1 MTQAPPHLVTVGDN
15 CLDVYLTKGA
25 LTVGGC
31 ALNVAAHWRKAGWPA
46 RYFGAVGDDA
56 EAAILLDEIA
66 KAGLSPGDVERRPG
80 QTAVTLVGE
89 EAGERKFLLED
100 LGVGKDYMPAEG
112 LYQTIAAADWVH
124 LGLNSNPDLVRR
136 LISDGVAFSVDLST
150 APDSLPLQGVP
161 MVFASGP
168 DDPDAPVAP
177 LAEQLHRAGAREV
190 VVTCGRSG
198 AYFREREGTLLHAPA
213 KPVTVVDTC
222 GAGDSFIAAFLAA
235 LIVQKGPAPEA
246 LRAATA
252 AASETCRHVGGFPQT
267 PHAIPDWLLGKY
279 AAVIEPAGRV

>member
-1 MTQAPPHLVTVGDN
+1 MLVTVGDN

-31 ALNVAAHWRKAGWPA
+31 ALNVAAHWRKAGWAA

-66 KAGLSPGDVERRPG
+66 KAGLAIDDVERRPG

-89 EAGERKFLLED
+89 QDGERKFLLED
-100 LGVGKDYMPAEG
+100 LGVGKDYLPAG
-112 LYQTIAAADWVH
+112 TLYQTIAAADWVH

-136 LISDGVAFSVDLST
+136 LVSDGLRFSVDLST

-168 DDPDAPVAP
+168 DDPNAPIAP
-177 LAEQLHRAGAREV
+177 LAEHLHRAGARQV

-198 AYFREREGTLLHAPA
+198 AYFLEGDGALLHAPA
-213 KPVTVVDTC
+213 MPVDVIDTC

-235 LIVQKGPAPEA
+235 FIAQKKPAAEA

-252 AASETCRHVGGFPQT
+252 AASQTCLHVGGFPQT
-267 PHAIPDWLLGKY
+267 PRPVPGWLFAKY
-279 AAVIEPAGRV
+279 AAVIEPKGRG

>member
-15 CLDVYLTKGA
+15 CLDVYLTKSA

-31 ALNVAAHWRKAGWPA
+31 ALNVAAHWRKAGWRA

-66 KAGLSPGDVERRPG
+66 KAGLEPVDVERRPG

-89 EAGERKFLLED
+89 QAGERKFLLED

-112 LYQTIAAADWVH
+112 LYQIAVAADWVH

-136 LISDGVAFSVDLST
+136 LVSDRVRFSVDLST
-150 APDSLPLQGVP
+150 APDSLPLEGVP

-177 LAEQLHRAGAREV
+177 LAERLHRAGASQV
-190 VVTCGRSG
+190 VVTCGSRG
-198 AYFREREGTLLHAPA
+198 AYFREGDGVLLHAPA
-213 KPVTVVDTC
+213 TPIAVIDTC

-235 LIVQKGPAPEA
+235 FKVEKRPALEA

-252 AASETCRHVGGFPQT
+252 AAAETCLHVGGFPQN
-267 PHAIPDWLLGKY
+267 PRGIPDWLLDKY
-279 AAVIEPAGRV
+279 ARVIARTEGA